1 MVNSIMRTNNVVPL
15 QRKISRDQRR
25 QQLIDATIRV
35 LARRGFAQTTMTDV
49 ANEAGVSHGLVN
61 FHFQSKDNLLS
72 ETLLFMAEEYRKSW
86 TQALAAAGNSPAEK
100 LKAMLLADYEE
111 DISSSD
117 LLASWLAFWGEAQSR
132 PLYQQ
137 ECGANDLAYIK
148 QLEDICADL
157 IREGDY
163 GHDVVRTAR
172 VLRLTSEG
180 LWLDIL
186 SMISSY
192 SRKEAAQTLLA
203 CAAVHFPK
211 HFGANGEIL

>member
-1 MVNSIMRTNNVVPL
+1 MRTNNVIPL

-117 LLASWLAFWGEAQSR
+117 
-132 PLYQQ
+132 QQ